1 MDVRTKEQLIEE
13 IKQIAKAGWHKSVK
27 DTSSKKNDGAVGN
40 TLEVLLGVPENNL
53 PIPNTNEWELKGQ
66 RLKSTALFT
75 FKHTEPSPIALE
87 FVSSI
92 FLPQFGWRHKEAGKE
107 YSEDEKS
114 FRSTTNAKKN
124 TVRGFRLIIDRNA
137 KKVRFIFESEKAKA
151 SKPEIK
157 EWLKMVEMNRGLS
170 LLNPEPYWGFDDLM
184 YVFGSKLKNCFYVV
198 ADTKKVDD
206 QEYFRYLRLNVL
218 SGFSFEKMIDQLEL
232 GNAYVDFDAR
242 TRHNHGTKFR
252 IKQRFV
258 PSVYEHCQVI
268 ELI

>member
-1 MDVRTKEQLIEE
+1 MSMDVRTKEQLIEE
-13 IKQIAKAGWHKSVK
+13 IKQ
-27 DTSSKKNDGAVGN
+27 
-40 TLEVLLGVPENNL
+40 
-53 PIPNTNEWELKGQ
+53 
-66 RLKSTALFT
+66 
-75 FKHTEPSPIALE
+75 
-87 FVSSI
+87 
-92 FLPQFGWRHKEAGKE
+92 
-107 YSEDEKS
+107 
-114 FRSTTNAKKN
+114 
-124 TVRGFRLIIDRNA
+124 
-137 KKVRFIFESEKAKA
+137 SEKAKA

-157 EWLKMVEMNRGLS
+157 EWLKMVEMNRGLG
-170 LLNPEPYWGFDDLM
+170 LLNPDPYWGFDDLM

-268 ELI
+268 EFI